1 VALRYRDIL
10 QKAWPVVLANA
21 SVPLLGL
28 SDTAVIGNLGSL
40 SDLGAIAFGAVI
52 FSFVYWGFGFLRMGT
67 TGFVAQA
74 VGARDEIEVRAAFLR
89 AMLMAVLIGV
99 VLILLQSLIARVSL
113 SLLQGSAAVEAT
125 TLNYIATRIWGAPA
139 ALATPTPALSQ

>member
-10 QKAWPVVLANA
+10 QKAWPVLLANA

-74 VGARDEIEVRAAFLR
+74 MGARDEIEVRAAFLR
-89 AMLMAVLIGV
+89 AIWISCSPGTGEWAHRVLRWV
-99 VLILLQSLIARVSL
+99 PQW
-113 SLLQGSAAVEAT
+113 
-125 TLNYIATRIWGAPA
+125 LNGQR
-139 ALATPTPALSQ
+139 